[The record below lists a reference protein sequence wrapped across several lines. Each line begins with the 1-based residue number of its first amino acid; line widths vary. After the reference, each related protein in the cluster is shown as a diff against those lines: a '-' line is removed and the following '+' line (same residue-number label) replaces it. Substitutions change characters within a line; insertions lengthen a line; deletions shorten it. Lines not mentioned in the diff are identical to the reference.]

1 MERGGARRP
10 HRADP
15 HSGTAAGH
23 LEDAFIANGEDAAR
37 LGRITAAI
45 EGQPDTLRKEHRL
58 RLTLHRGWES
68 ASLGMDTLPAESA
81 SLLPQGTPA
90 ERDVKSRMVEAQRSA
105 LRLWVEK
112 VVIDPTALRGRV
124 FDEASV
130 DIRFRDPDRL
140 RWQAI
145 VEKD

>member
-1 MERGGARRP
+1 
-10 HRADP
+10 
-15 HSGTAAGH
+15 
-23 LEDAFIANGEDAAR
+23 
-37 LGRITAAI
+37 
-45 EGQPDTLRKEHRL
+45 
-58 RLTLHRGWES
+58 
-68 ASLGMDTLPAESA
+68 MDTLPAESA